1 MIAVDISAESLGE
14 HKHRWEKS
22 RKPYALKAVAM
33 NASNNKLARNFAKG
47 SPSSSHRS
55 WQFCH
60 YQNDLI
66 FSKDEN
72 L

>member
-55 WQFCH
+55 
-60 YQNDLI
+60 
-66 FSKDEN
+66 
-72 L
+72 